1 MTWRTR
7 GRRGKK
13 EERVNLTGGDEKVEQ
28 WTGKEGK
35 DNTGGDEKVEQWKGK
50 EGKDNEESHT
60 YQS

>member
-7 GRRGKK
+7 GGREKR

-28 WTGKEGK
+28 WKVKEG
-35 DNTGGDEKVEQWKGK
+35 N
-50 EGKDNEESHT
+50 DNEESHT